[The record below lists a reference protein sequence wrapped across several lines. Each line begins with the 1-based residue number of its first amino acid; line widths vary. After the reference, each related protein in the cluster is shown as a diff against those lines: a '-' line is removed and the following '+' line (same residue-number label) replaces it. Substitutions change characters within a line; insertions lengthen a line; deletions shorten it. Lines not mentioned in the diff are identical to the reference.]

1 MLTMWLG
8 DEKTLREKEAKN
20 LKEVLSEPAKVRIGK
35 SGLSEG
41 IINEINRFLEKEG
54 IVKVKVLKTALKELG
69 VNEIAT
75 EVSRRLNAEV
85 IDVRGHTFILKRG
98 KRPSLH

>member
-8 DEKTLREKEAKN
+8 DEKTLRKKETKN
-20 LKEVLSEPAKVRIGK
+20 LKEVLSESAKVRIGK

-54 IVKVKVLKTALKELG
+54 IIKVKVLKTAHKELG
-69 VNEIAT
+69 EVNEIAT
-75 EVSRRLNAEV
+75 EVSRKLNAEV
-85 IDVRGHTFILKRG
+85 VDIRGHTFTLRRK
-98 KRPSLH
+98 K